1 MLLQN
6 HFSII
11 AYDFLQGNKRENFQV
26 LRIIITQC
34 HVLHVTL
41 QVQLG
46 MTVQNRATALQSE
59 EASSCSAPQKSYY
72 GQFHK
77 PYCQLS
83 YVALNHCLIDEEA
96 ELIIRF
102 C

>member
-11 AYDFLQGNKRENFQV
+11 AYDFLQGNKRENFWF

-41 QVQLG
+41 QVQQG

-59 EASSCSAPQKSYY
+59 EVSSCSAPQKSYY